1 MINYNLVY
9 PLQRIKKPPRRELAD
24 RAKSKKD
31 PSLVVCRPCK
41 EWKRTLADSLQPV
54 KTIKKDPRR
63 EFAHRATAKKPPFSS
78 LTARANPK
86 NAPFWPLARPANL
99 KNDPFRPLARPAN
112 SKKDPFPS
120 SRKPCK
126 PKSSYANK
134 GLQHIP
140 GGVAQD
146 VDCLLSVPPPTPHHA
161 EPLQKKQP
169 EPILTKSERARV
181 AKPRM

>member
-1 MINYNLVY
+1 M
-9 PLQRIKKPPRRELAD
+9 QRVE
-24 RAKSKKD
+24 KD
-31 PSLVVCRPCK
+31 PRW
-41 EWKRTLADSLQPV
+41 EFAARE
-54 KTIKKDPRR
+54 TIKKDPRR
-63 EFAHRATAKKPPFSS
+63 RFAHRATAKKTPFSS
-78 LTARANPK
+78 LAARASPK
-86 NAPFWPLARPANL
+86 NAPF
-99 KNDPFRPLARPAN
+99 RPLASPAN
-112 SKKDPFPS
+112 YKKAPFPS

-181 AKPRM
+181 AKPRI